1 MPVVRLHPTRQLQ
14 LIALA
19 VFAVPMASVS
29 SAAADKA
36 LTPQQVEFFE
46 KRVRPLLISRCF
58 QCHSGKS
65 KGLKGGLRL
74 DSHRA
79 VLKGG
84 DTGTAVVPGEP
95 DKSLLVRS
103 IRYQAYEM
111 PPTGKLKPAEI
122 AVLVEWVRRG
132 AFWPAGKSAAIAR
145 TAEGIYDYKK
155 IKATHWAYR
164 PLGKPKQP
172 AVKGANWIRQDID
185 RFVLA
190 RLEAAGLGGGPAAG
204 GGRGRPGRRRG
215 RAAAAAGRV
224 AAQAEQRAPG
234 RGRRPGVLGTCGA
247 TGQQQV

>member
-1 MPVVRLHPTRQLQ
+1 MVRLHPTRQLQ

-19 VFAVPMASVS
+19 VFAVPMTAVS

-65 KGLKGGLRL
+65 KVLKGGLRL
-74 DSHRA
+74 DSHQA

-132 AFWPAGKSAAIAR
+132 AFWPAEKSTTIAR
-145 TAEGIYDYKK
+145 TA
-155 IKATHWAYR
+155 
-164 PLGKPKQP
+164 
-172 AVKGANWIRQDID
+172 N
-185 RFVLA
+185 
-190 RLEAAGLGGGPAAG
+190 
-204 GGRGRPGRRRG
+204 GRGLTRRNRPSCAVTTLCSIVTAVVDCGRLTRYAVFPDVPR
-215 RAAAAAGRV
+215 
-224 AAQAEQRAPG
+224 
-234 RGRRPGVLGTCGA
+234 
-247 TGQQQV
+247 